1 MEGLD
6 FSNEQLLSYIRQR
19 ELSPNASITDL
30 ENPTGPF
37 VQTIFFKILT
47 DLGYSE
53 SMFNTN
59 QPEFGVL
66 EELGEHAGSIS
77 SILLL
82 KQDQMPIGRGRK
94 MPVTL
99 SYFMFDWIGS
109 WNYLVSRMYYCNKDC
124 VNP

>member
-66 EELGEHAGSIS
+66 EELGEHAGSIE

-82 KQDQMPIGRGRK
+82 KQDQIPIGRGRK

-99 SYFMFDWIGS
+99 T
-109 WNYLVSRMYYCNKDC
+109 L
-124 VNP
+124 